1 MQVPPRTS
9 MDPEADG
16 SSKPLDSMD
25 MVQLVRLRAT
35 LQDDLDTAAMRVKEH
50 FGWHF
55 PELSRLVTD
64 NVQYLRVVAAIKSRN
79 GVSVAAL
86 EDIVSKEVAAQVAAA
101 AEASMGLDL
110 GAEDLDAIARRTAQA
125 VEAGSL
131 LERLDGYLREKMATV
146 APNLAALIGAGES
159 GGATAA
165 AAAPPVTAHTA
176 PPLADGEPEELEAP
190 PPPPAPQQE

>member
-1 MQVPPRTS
+1 MAHGRRARVTLHIGTSRRHRTGGL
-9 MDPEADG
+9 AD
-16 SSKPLDSMD
+16 
-25 MVQLVRLRAT
+25 
-35 LQDDLDTAAMRVKEH
+35 
-50 FGWHF
+50 
-55 PELSRLVTD
+55 
-64 NVQYLRVVAAIKSRN
+64 
-79 GVSVAAL
+79 
-86 EDIVSKEVAAQVAAA
+86 
-101 AEASMGLDL
+101 
-110 GAEDLDAIARRTAQA
+110 DLDAIARRTAQA

-165 AAAPPVTAHTA
+165 AAAPPVAGTA